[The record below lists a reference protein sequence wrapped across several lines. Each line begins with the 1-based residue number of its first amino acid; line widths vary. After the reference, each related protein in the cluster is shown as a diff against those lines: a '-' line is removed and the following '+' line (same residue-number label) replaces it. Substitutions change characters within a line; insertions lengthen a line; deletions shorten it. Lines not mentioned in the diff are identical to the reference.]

1 MITEYTSETI
11 EIVFGLLFF
20 IATMSAV
27 LLPYALTS
35 FKLAKVEVATST
47 SPGKGPWR
55 L

>member
-20 IATMSAV
+20 VATMSAV

-35 FKLAKVEVATST
+35 FKVEVATST